1 MMSIEVNL
9 TSKMIKIDNF
19 AHFQSFLTSNWCQLT
34 WVCVL
39 SKWIFIWDTNIHTT
53 NIYANHHKIHLK
65 VVLWPFTQQKF
76 TILRIFDHFLR
87 WIDVNWH
94 HYVCYLSKYSSET
107 LTDCKYWC
115 KSSYNPLKSDFV
127 AIYSTKN
134 YDFAHFRSFLTQR
147 WRQIDINWRQYVCY
161 LSKYSSNTLTDCIYW
176 CKPS

>member
-1 MMSIEVNL
+1 M
-9 TSKMIKIDNF
+9 
-19 AHFQSFLTSNWCQLT
+19 
-34 WVCVL
+34 
-39 SKWIFIWDTNIHTT
+39 
-53 NIYANHHKIHLK
+53 
-65 VVLWPFTQQKF
+65 
-76 TILRIFDHFLR
+76 ILRIFDHFLR

-107 LTDCKYWC
+107 LTDYKYWC

-161 LSKYSSNTLTDCIYW
+161 LSKYSSNTLTDCRNWYKPLWKPLKSGIVAIYTTKTDDFSHFRSFSTSNW
-176 CKPS
+176 RQLTSYWVLSQ

>member
-1 MMSIEVNL
+1 MKSIWRQKWSKLTILHIFNHFWRQIDVNWSEYACYLNEYSSETL
-9 TSKMIKIDNF
+9 TYYKY
-19 AHFQSFLTSNWCQLT
+19 
-34 WVCVL
+34 
-39 SKWIFIWDTNIHTT
+39 
-53 NIYANHHKIHLK
+53 YANHHKIHWK
-65 VVLWPFTQQKF
+65 VVLWPFTRQNL

-94 HYVCYLSKYSSET
+94 HYVCYFSKYSSET

-147 WRQIDINWRQYVCY
+147 WRQIDISWRQYVCY

>member
-1 MMSIEVNL
+1 M
-9 TSKMIKIDNF
+9 
-19 AHFQSFLTSNWCQLT
+19 
-34 WVCVL
+34 
-39 SKWIFIWDTNIHTT
+39 
-53 NIYANHHKIHLK
+53 
-65 VVLWPFTQQKF
+65 
-76 TILRIFDHFLR
+76 ILRIFDHFLR
-87 WIDVNWH
+87 WIDFNWRQYVCYSVNIHLTHWQTANIDVNHHKIHWSVVLWTFTQQKITILRIFDHFLHWIDFNWH

-134 YDFAHFRSFLTQR
+134 YDFVHFRSFLTQR